1 MSTTWPGAAMVG
13 SVAGGGASTGDRA
26 SRGRRAARMSADLRE
41 RAILE
46 TAETLLAE
54 RPLHE
59 ISTEDLARGAGISR
73 SSFYFYFASKEA
85 VLLSLL
91 DRVTAEAEAA
101 RGAAQARVED
111 GTLAELCRAG
121 IAAFHETFRAHR
133 AVTLAAADARASV
146 PEVREQWSRVME
158 GWIRDTEALIE
169 AERPAPPPT
178 RAAAGAGAGVP
189 ARDLAVALNL
199 MNERVLHASFAGEA
213 PAVGEDAVVDALV
226 AIWVAAIRGPSV
238 AT

>member
-1 MSTTWPGAAMVG
+1 
-13 SVAGGGASTGDRA
+13 
-26 SRGRRAARMSADLRE
+26 MSADLRE

-46 TAETLLAE
+46 TAERLLAE

-101 RGAAQARVED
+101 REAALARVED

-158 GWIRDTEALIE
+158 GWIRDTEALVE
-169 AERPAPPPT
+169 AERPAPPPP
-178 RAAAGAGAGVP
+178 RAAAAAAVP

-226 AIWVAAIRGPSV
+226 AIWVAAIRGPSG

>member
-1 MSTTWPGAAMVG
+1 
-13 SVAGGGASTGDRA
+13 
-26 SRGRRAARMSADLRE
+26 MSADLRE

-46 TAETLLAE
+46 TAERLLAE
-54 RPLHE
+54 RPLRE

-101 RGAAQARVED
+101 REAALARVGE
-111 GTLAELCRAG
+111 GTLADLCRAG
-121 IAAFHETFRAHR
+121 IAAFHETFRGHR
-133 AVTLAAADARASV
+133 AVTLAAADARATI
-146 PEVREQWSRVME
+146 PEVREQWARVME
-158 GWIRDTEALIE
+158 GWVHDTEALIA
-169 AERPAPPPT
+169 AERPAAAA
-178 RAAAGAGAGVP
+178 AAAGSVP

-213 PAVGEDAVVDALV
+213 PAVGEDAVVEALV
-226 AIWVAAIRGPSV
+226 AVWVAAIRGPAGV
-238 AT
+238 

>member
-1 MSTTWPGAAMVG
+1 
-13 SVAGGGASTGDRA
+13 
-26 SRGRRAARMSADLRE
+26 MSADLRE

-46 TAETLLAE
+46 TAERLLAE

-59 ISTEDLARGAGISR
+59 ISTGDLAGGAGISR

-101 RGAAQARVED
+101 REAALARVGD
-111 GTLAELCRAG
+111 GTLADRCRAG

-158 GWIRDTEALIE
+158 GWIGDTEELIE
-169 AERPAPPPT
+169 AERPA
-178 RAAAGAGAGVP
+178 RAAAAGVP

-199 MNERVLHASFAGEA
+199 MNERVLHASFAGEP
-213 PAVGEDAVVDALV
+213 PAVDEEAVVDALV
-226 AIWVAAIRGPSV
+226 AIWVAAIAGRAP
-238 AT
+238 

>member
-1 MSTTWPGAAMVG
+1 MVAVMASGSAA
-13 SVAGGGASTGDRA
+13 AGERA
-26 SRGRRAARMSADLRE
+26 SRGRRAPRMSADRRE

-46 TAETLLAE
+46 TAERLLAE

-73 SSFYFYFASKEA
+73 SSFYFYFTSKEA

-91 DRVTAEAEAA
+91 DGVTAEAEAA
-101 RGAAQARVED
+101 REAALGRVAQ
-111 GTLAELCRAG
+111 GTLAEGCRAG

-133 AVTLAAADARASV
+133 AVTLAAADARATL
-146 PEVREQWSRVME
+146 PEVREQWARVME
-158 GWIRDTEALIE
+158 GWVRDTEALIA
-169 AERPAPPPT
+169 AERPA
-178 RAAAGAGAGVP
+178 AGAAGAAGAARGVP

-226 AIWVAAIRGPSV
+226 AVWVAAIRGP
-238 AT
+238 AGA